1 MKHSCRVK
9 VHLDE
14 LAEARRVVVLEG
26 LRVSKSLEQGV
37 RVEHLLFNGRS
48 RALLLHGLGLGWLL
62 VLKVLLRA
70 SEALSGSG
78 QVGKDDLGG
87 LGLTGA
93 AFTRDNDGLVVAIK
107 HKILI
112 RILGDHE
119 QMGLGSLQGASCTL
133 ILRKLAVQLCL
144 GCREDIQAL
153 ERVHGEKDGGAD
165 RGVDQLSGVAFADS
179 VQQGTLVEVTQ
190 CE

>member
-1 MKHSCRVK
+1 M
-9 VHLDE
+9 
-14 LAEARRVVVLEG
+14 
-26 LRVSKSLEQGV
+26 
-37 RVEHLLFNGRS
+37 
-48 RALLLHGLGLGWLL
+48 LLHGLGLGWLL

-133 ILRKLAVQLCL
+133 ILRKLAV
-144 GCREDIQAL
+144 
-153 ERVHGEKDGGAD
+153 
-165 RGVDQLSGVAFADS
+165 
-179 VQQGTLVEVTQ
+179 
-190 CE
+190 